1 MKGPPLR
8 TDLTRV
14 IVEPMKFLPRV
25 GLLGLTLLAGCKAA
39 PITGAGFVDYGK
51 MTTPSDLPFHQAWMD
66 PAVDWHRYQRIQIAQ
81 VNTDHLP
88 KMAWARQTGK
98 GEKIREDAQ
107 KLAAYAQGTFQH
119 TFREDPLH
127 RFEVVDL
134 PDAETV
140 IFEFA
145 LVEIVPSKVAL
156 NTLCYAPFV
165 GTAARIFRGWKHR
178 STVAFEARMRDGATG
193 AVIAQF
199 ADREAE
205 KAAMI
210 NVKDVTWYGHA
221 ESIIAEWARQF
232 VRIANR
238 KPGEAVRDSEPFTLK
253 PW

>member
-1 MKGPPLR
+1 MPSFIFCSGCSI
-8 TDLTRV
+8 
-14 IVEPMKFLPRV
+14 IVDSMRILPRI
-25 GLLGLTLLAGCKAA
+25 GLLGLALLAGCKAA
-39 PITGAGFVDYGK
+39 PIAGAGFVDYGK
-51 MTTPSDLPFHQAWMD
+51 MTVPSDLPFHRAWVD
-66 PAVDWHRYQRIQIAQ
+66 PAVDWNRYRRIQIAEI
-81 VNTDHLP
+81 NTDHLP
-88 KMAWARQTGK
+88 RMEWARQTGK
-98 GEKIREDAQ
+98 VERVREDAQ
-107 KLAAYAQGTFQH
+107 KLAIYAKGTFERA
-119 TFREDPLH
+119 FREDPHH
-127 RFEVVDL
+127 RLEVVDQ
-134 PDAETV
+134 PDGETI
-140 IFEFA
+140 IFELA

-205 KAAMI
+205 KAAVI